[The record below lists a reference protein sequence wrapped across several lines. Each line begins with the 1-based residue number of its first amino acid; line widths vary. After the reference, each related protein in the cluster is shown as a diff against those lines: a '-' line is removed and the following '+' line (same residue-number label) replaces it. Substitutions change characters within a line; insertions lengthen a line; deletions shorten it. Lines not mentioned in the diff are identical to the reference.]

1 MIILVKHDY
10 EKITKHLYR
19 QHRKYRV
26 MQNNHVYGV
35 FNSEEEARNYLEKL
49 TREGV
54 IRDKKRGRPISK
66 EQDRYIKKT
75 KAGTY
80 SIQKHIN
87 GVRGHF
93 GTYRTLE
100 DAREER
106 DYLESID
113 WDYSNME

>member
-1 MIILVKHDY
+1 MTNDY
-10 EKITKHLYR
+10 ERISKHIYR
-19 QHRKYRV
+19 QFRKYKI
-26 MQNNHVYGV
+26 MQNNKVIGS
-35 FNSEEEARNYLEKL
+35 FNTEEEARKAYAKL
-49 TREGV
+49 LHDGV
-54 IRDKKRGRPISK
+54 IQNKRRGRPISR
-66 EQDRYIKKT
+66 EIDRYIKKT

-80 SIQKHIN
+80 SIQKYVN
-87 GVRGHF
+87 GVKEHF

>member
-19 QHRKYRV
+19 QH
-26 MQNNHVYGV
+26 
-35 FNSEEEARNYLEKL
+35 
-49 TREGV
+49 